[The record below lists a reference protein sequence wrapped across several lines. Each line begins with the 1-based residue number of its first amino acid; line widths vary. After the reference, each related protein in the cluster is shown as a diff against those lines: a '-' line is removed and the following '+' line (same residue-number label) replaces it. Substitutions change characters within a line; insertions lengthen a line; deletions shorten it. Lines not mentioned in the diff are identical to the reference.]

1 MPVLTLRR
9 PRQCVVLPSLPHG
22 DFETQLADV
31 VAHEYHVSVI
41 MRYAHAHVRVHRVLR
56 SGRTT

>member
-9 PRQCVVLPSLPHG
+9 PRQCVELPSLPH
-22 DFETQLADV
+22 ETQLADV
-31 VAHEYHVSVI
+31 VAHGVLHLVSMI
-41 MRYAHAHVRVHRVLR
+41 MHCTHACVRVPRVLR